1 MKRRTNA
8 RATDKELYDLR
19 AAGHSCREIAARY
32 TPPLSA
38 NSVRA
43 RANRYKARVA
53 AAAALK
59 PQPVAVPVPDV
70 EIDALLAD
78 VPALLSF
85 GRADAGDD
93 ADRWRD
99 VLADLRCK
107 QFVTVAHVS
116 DMHFP
121 FADADA
127 LALTYQAL
135 ELIAPD
141 VIVTLSDGFDFAQI
155 SHFAPDPELGND
167 DILDNVRKHW
177 WDHVDGLHRAAPKA
191 TIRAIMGNHDTR
203 LLRFLNETAPQI
215 RRTMISSFDELVR
228 YQKRVLL
235 PNHDEQARIGP
246 LTVMHGNKRTLQ
258 KFGAKAQLEETAYQQ
273 FVMSGHRHR
282 PDWHLMRGAR
292 QAVQSV
298 IGGCLCKL
306 PPHYDKSGAPSLWT
320 QGFAYAI
327 VDMRANYAWLHNVV
341 YERHDGLLRT
351 TIGARI
357 LLQEIDADALRMAGD

>member
-8 RATDKELYDLR
+8 RATDKELYELR
-19 AAGHSCREIAARY
+19 AAGLTCRDIAARF

-38 NSVRA
+38 NSVRG
-43 RANRYKARVA
+43 RANRYKRRHA
-53 AAAALK
+53 AAAAL
-59 PQPVAVPVPDV
+59 Q
-70 EIDALLAD
+70 AD
-78 VPALLSF
+78 VRKARETAPAPLVEDEIAPLVLP
-85 GRADAGDD
+85 RTDAAADD
-93 ADRWRD
+93 AERWRD

-167 DILDNVRKHW
+167 DILDNVRQHW
-177 WDHVDGLHRAAPKA
+177 WDHIDGLHRAAPKA

-203 LLRFLNETAPQI
+203 LLRFLNETAPQV

-228 YQKRVLL
+228 YQRRVLL

-320 QGFAYAI
+320 QGFSYGI

-357 LLQEIDADALRMAGD
+357 LLQEIDADALAMAGD